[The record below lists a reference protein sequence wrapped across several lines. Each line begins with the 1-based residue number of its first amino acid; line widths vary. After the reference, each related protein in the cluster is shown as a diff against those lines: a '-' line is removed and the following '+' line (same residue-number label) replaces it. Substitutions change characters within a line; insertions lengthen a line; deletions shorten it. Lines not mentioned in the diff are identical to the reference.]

1 MQSIAN
7 LVSKQRQLSADLDI
21 NEQMSTLHSLVK
33 NPPQNSRVV
42 QFSPELAAYI
52 LENLN
57 VGNRSPKPKQI
68 RAYSND
74 MSGDRWSLTGQPI
87 VFGSHGMLLDGQN
100 RLSACV
106 RANKPFTT
114 HAVFGVEPASFV
126 HFDIG
131 KNRNNTDVF
140 TILGVPYPRETGLVI
155 RLLMAWDA
163 GKSSTRGVNATNDQ
177 MRQYYVDNV
186 DEVML
191 ELAIKSAKHANK
203 TTSYP
208 VAHLATLF
216 YKAAKAGQLEKVKA
230 FMIDLSSGFGSGPRA
245 PVRYLL
251 ETIVKLKMDKTT
263 PVTSDM
269 YSILLVRTWNNYKLG
284 KASVLKDMRVKI
296 GDPLPDIL

>member
-68 RAYSND
+68 KAYSAD
-74 MSGDRWSLTGQPI
+74 MMYDKWSLTGQPV

-114 HAVFGVEPASFV
+114 HAVFGVEPSSFV

-155 RLLMAWDA
+155 RLLMAWETGHA
-163 GKSSTRGVNATNDQ
+163 STRSVSATNEQ
-177 MRQYYVDNV
+177 MRQYYIDNIN
-186 DEVML
+186 DAML
-191 ELAIKSAKHANK
+191 ELAIKSAKQANK

-216 YKAAKAGQLEKVKA
+216 YKAAMKGDLEKVKS
-230 FMIDLSSGFGSGPRA
+230 FMVDLASNFGSGPRA
-245 PVRYLL
+245 PIRYLL
-251 ETIVKLKMDKTT
+251 ETIVKMKMNKTS
-263 PVTSDM
+263 PVTSEH

-284 KASVLKDMRVKI
+284 KASVLKDMRLKI
-296 GDPLPDIL
+296 GDPLPDLV